1 MEYVDSEVEFVPEN
15 LDISTLRLL
24 PGHIYM
30 SSITDALQLTLESE
44 VPLFFKDMTITIGL
58 SNFRGIMEFNLHRD
72 RGRRFFVVERVDAR
86 LSNNITFEVK
96 QSNHPILASVFK
108 PILVLRFRQDA

>member
-1 MEYVDSEVEFVPEN
+1 MVSK
-15 LDISTLRLL
+15 S
-24 PGHIYM
+24 
-30 SSITDALQLTLESE
+30 
-44 VPLFFKDMTITIGL
+44 
-58 SNFRGIMEFNLHRD
+58 GI
-72 RGRRFFVVERVDAR
+72 VVERVDAR